1 MTTTLFDPTQLALLG
16 RRHRVTLAE
25 YHRMA
30 EAGVFG
36 PEPRVEL
43 LDGVIVEKMTK
54 NPPHVIATD
63 LVQAVLSRLIPRG
76 FFVSMGNP
84 VAIAERDSEP
94 GPDAAVVRG
103 APRDY
108 VGRRRTARDAAL
120 VVEVADSSYDVDS
133 GVKAAIYAAAGVPV
147 FWLLDLNRQRL
158 EIHTEPSPA
167 GYGQRVDLRADDPAP
182 IVLDGVEIARIAVSE
197 MLP

>member
-1 MTTTLFDPTQLALLG
+1 MTTSLLDPAQIVLLG

-43 LDGVIVEKMTK
+43 LEGVIVEKMTK

-63 LVQAVLSRLIPRG
+63 LIDNLLHRLVPADY
-76 FFVSMGNP
+76 FVSMGNP

-94 GPDAAVVRG
+94 EPDAAVVRG
-103 APRDY
+103 TPRDY
-108 VGRRRTARDAAL
+108 IGRRRTARDAAL

-133 GVKAAIYAAAGVPV
+133 RVKAAVYAAAGVPV
-147 FWLLDLNRQRL
+147 YWLLDLNRRRL
-158 EIHTEPSPA
+158 EIHADPTPA
-167 GYGQRVDLRADDPAP
+167 GYARLDVADADGAAP
-182 IVLDGVEIARIAVSE
+182 LVLDGAEVARFAVGE
-197 MLP
+197 VLP